1 MKAIEVIVLKG
12 GVMARE
18 VNPFGDKAPTD
29 DVTYTKG
36 NTVIYGKE
44 KEHIHKA
51 QLMNWERAEAK
62 LRVFDI
68 DSQDEALKNIGEP
81 KITKSNPET
90 KVELTSAHVL
100 YEPNKKHKAIILP
113 SGKIKLVPDKDSFY
127 EKFAQHIDNTKVTD
141 KFDFIYTNIG
151 EPNFIKNDAKYSDKY
166 NSVPLR
172 AWTPEDLEAMAKFM
186 RENPLC
192 KLMSDGSGGDLN

>member
-1 MKAIEVIVLKG
+1 MKTIEVIILNG

-18 VNPFGDKAPTD
+18 VNPFGDKAPTG

-44 KEHIHKA
+44 KEDIYKA

-68 DSQDEALKNIGEP
+68 DSQGICEP
-81 KITKSNPET
+81 KTT
-90 KVELTSAHVL
+90 QD
-100 YEPNKKHKAIILP
+100 KHHLAVILP
-113 SGKIKLVPDKDSFY
+113 SGKIKIIPDKYSFY

-141 KFDFIYTNIG
+141 KFDFIYTNLG

-192 KLMSDGSGGDLN
+192 KLMKDGSGIDEL